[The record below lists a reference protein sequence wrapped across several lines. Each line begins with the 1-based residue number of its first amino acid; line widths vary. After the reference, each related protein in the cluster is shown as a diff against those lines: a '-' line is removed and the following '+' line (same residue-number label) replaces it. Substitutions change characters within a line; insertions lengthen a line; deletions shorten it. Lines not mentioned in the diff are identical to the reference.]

1 MSLSIRLNP
10 QLKLLVNLSQA
21 SGTLVSIALS
31 FVLLAIRGS

>member
-1 MSLSIRLNP
+1 MNLSIPLNP
-10 QLKLLVNLSQA
+10 QLKLIVNLSQA

>member
-1 MSLSIRLNP
+1 MSLSVPLDP
-10 QLKLLVNLSQA
+10 QLKPIANLSQA